1 MFYAK
6 VIGKTYSNFKHPSL
20 EGLDIKIIED
30 VNIVTGKLTGKKT
43 LAMDPLGVS
52 IGEYVAYEVSTEATW
67 AFDLDMVPADTSIT
81 AIIDSRDIGG
91 EDPV

>member
-6 VIGKTYSNFKHPSL
+6 VVGKTYSNFKHPSL

-30 VNIVTGKLTGKKT
+30 INIKTGKPTGKKV

-52 IGEYVAYEVSTEATW
+52 IGEYVGYEVSTEATW
-67 AFDLDMVPADTSIT
+67 AFDTELVPADTAIT
-81 AIIDSRDIGG
+81 AIIDSKDIGG
-91 EDPV
+91 S